1 MARSA
6 RSSGQAAG
14 RRVGVAISPRPIPF
28 GPLLFA
34 GDLTRGLQVAGELG
48 FDVVELS
55 LRAAADVDR
64 NALKRL
70 LTDCG
75 LSVSALATAQAC
87 LFDSLCLSSDQAVVR
102 EATMKHLQTEIELA
116 AEFGSAIIFGGIRGR
131 LEGEPARQAAQRAGA
146 LDVIARCA
154 HHAAG
159 MGVEIL
165 IEPINRYE
173 TNFINT
179 ADEAI
184 ALLEELN
191 LPGLRI
197 LLDTFHMNIEEVSI
211 MEAIRRAGSRLGY
224 VHLVDS
230 NRHAPGQGHL
240 PFASI
245 LGVLDE
251 IGFEGPLVAEV
262 IPLPDDET
270 AARDTAAFWLAA
282 EALRPD
288 EGGRS

>member
-1 MARSA
+1 VGRSA
-6 RSSGQAAG
+6 RSSGKAAG
-14 RRVGVAISPRPIPF
+14 RRVGVAISPRPVAF

-34 GDLTRGLQVAGELG
+34 GDLNRGLRLAGELG

-55 LRAAADVDR
+55 LRAAADIDR
-64 NALKRL
+64 SALKRL
-70 LTDCG
+70 LNESG

-87 LFDSLCLSSDQAVVR
+87 LFDSLCLSSDQAPVR
-102 EATMKHLQTEIELA
+102 EATVKHLQAEIELA
-116 AEFGSAIIFGGIRGR
+116 AELGSAIIFGGIRGR
-131 LEGEPARQAAQRAGA
+131 LDGEAAGQAGQRAAA
-146 LDVIARCA
+146 LDAMARCA

-179 ADEAI
+179 TDEAI
-184 ALLEELN
+184 ALLNELK

-211 MEAIRRAGSRLGY
+211 TDAIRRAGSHLGY

-230 NRHAPGQGHL
+230 NRRAPGQGHL
-240 PFASI
+240 PFDSI

-251 IGFEGPLVAEV
+251 IGFAGPLVAEV
-262 IPLPDDET
+262 MPLPDDET
-270 AARDTAAFWLAA
+270 AARHTAEFWSAA
-282 EALRPD
+282 
-288 EGGRS
+288 